1 MQFIRAPATPH
12 RDDGTKHA
20 EQEAADEY
28 AGNVRPD
35 AGDARPSVGDLRKE
49 VVHDVENEL
58 NRLAASQR

>member
-1 MQFIRAPATPH
+1 MQFIRAPAAPH
-12 RDDGTKHA
+12 RDDDAKHA

-58 NRLAASQR
+58 NRLAANQR